1 MKVTDAFGD
10 IFTCFPNGRFDLDC
24 WERYAENIL
33 PPFAFA
39 DKIKNDT
46 AGYDFECGIL
56 PVLQA
61 AYADK
66 DKLEQ
71 AHDSFCSITHGL
83 AERVREKL
91 DCDLDAHIVLYLGL
105 CSGAGWATDIDGTS
119 AVLLGIEKI
128 AELCWTDEK
137 SMAGLVYHELGHIW
151 HYQVRNIHTEPKSPA
166 EKALWQLYS
175 EGMAMYAEQIL
186 CGDKSFYHQDKNG
199 WLKWC
204 TENRSRLF
212 SEFLKRV
219 ESGESV
225 QPFFGDWNDF
235 EGRSDAGYYLGCEMI
250 KSMAEKYS
258 LSELANAELSEV
270 KLNLKRLS
278 QVLSK

>member
-1 MKVTDAFGD
+1 MKYFMKVTDAIGD
-10 IFTCFPNGRFDLDC
+10 IFTSFPNGRFDLDC

-119 AVLLGIEKI
+119 AVLLGIEK
-128 AELCWTDEK
+128 LPNCVGQMK
-137 SMAGLVYHELGHIW
+137 
-151 HYQVRNIHTEPKSPA
+151 
-166 EKALWQLYS
+166 KAWQ
-175 EGMAMYAEQIL
+175 
-186 CGDKSFYHQDKNG
+186 G
-199 WLKWC
+199 WYTTNWDIY
-204 TENRSRLF
+204 
-212 SEFLKRV
+212 
-219 ESGESV
+219 GI
-225 QPFFGDWNDF
+225 
-235 EGRSDAGYYLGCEMI
+235 I
-250 KSMAEKYS
+250 K
-258 LSELANAELSEV
+258 
-270 KLNLKRLS
+270 
-278 QVLSK
+278 

>member
-1 MKVTDAFGD
+1 
-10 IFTCFPNGRFDLDC
+10 
-24 WERYAENIL
+24 
-33 PPFAFA
+33 
-39 DKIKNDT
+39 
-46 AGYDFECGIL
+46 
-56 PVLQA
+56 
-61 AYADK
+61 
-66 DKLEQ
+66 
-71 AHDSFCSITHGL
+71 
-83 AERVREKL
+83 
-91 DCDLDAHIVLYLGL
+91 
-105 CSGAGWATDIDGTS
+105 
-119 AVLLGIEKI
+119 
-128 AELCWTDEK
+128 
-137 SMAGLVYHELGHIW
+137 
-151 HYQVRNIHTEPKSPA
+151 
-166 EKALWQLYS
+166 
-175 EGMAMYAEQIL
+175 MAMYAEQIL

>member
-10 IFTCFPNGRFDLDC
+10 IFTCFPNGRFDLDR

-83 AERVREKL
+83 AERVQEKL

-119 AVLLGIEKI
+119 AVLLGIEK
-128 AELCWTDEK
+128 LPNCVGQMK
-137 SMAGLVYHELGHIW
+137 
-151 HYQVRNIHTEPKSPA
+151 
-166 EKALWQLYS
+166 KAWQ
-175 EGMAMYAEQIL
+175 
-186 CGDKSFYHQDKNG
+186 G
-199 WLKWC
+199 WYTTNWDIY
-204 TENRSRLF
+204 
-212 SEFLKRV
+212 
-219 ESGESV
+219 GI
-225 QPFFGDWNDF
+225 
-235 EGRSDAGYYLGCEMI
+235 I
-250 KSMAEKYS
+250 K
-258 LSELANAELSEV
+258 
-270 KLNLKRLS
+270 
-278 QVLSK
+278 